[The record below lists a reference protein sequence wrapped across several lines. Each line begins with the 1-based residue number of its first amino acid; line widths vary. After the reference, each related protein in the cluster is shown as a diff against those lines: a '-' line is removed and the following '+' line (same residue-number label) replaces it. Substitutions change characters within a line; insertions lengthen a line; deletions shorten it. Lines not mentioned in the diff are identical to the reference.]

1 MCIFS
6 INVNT
11 CAYLSIDVNT
21 YKFRSSLYRYYEY
34 CIHVN
39 ALYMVQQITIEWSK
53 SIPHIESVA
62 WCAVLSIAFPPQ
74 SHTIWDCNIDWFWM
88 VRNLSWFTA
97 YLSMLVGRLGRYI
110 PTIGSRYIYKP
121 IQLIDSGRFRKIK
134 DKWLFCY
141 KIEEMKR

>member
-1 MCIFS
+1 MISIGYCEVNKLMCIFS

-110 PTIGSRYIYKP
+110 PTIGTSTSTSLYNWLT
-121 IQLIDSGRFRKIK
+121 QEDSEK
-134 DKWLFCY
+134 
-141 KIEEMKR
+141 

>member
-1 MCIFS
+1 MISIGYCEVNKLMCIFS
-6 INVNT
+6 INVNR

-39 ALYMVQQITIEWSK
+39 ALYIVQQITIEWSK

-110 PTIGSRYIYKP
+110 PTIGTSTSTSLYNWLT
-121 IQLIDSGRFRKIK
+121 QEDSEK
-134 DKWLFCY
+134 
-141 KIEEMKR
+141 